1 MICIFEISSTEEPD
15 FNRLIH
21 IDPEQTFLDLHQAI
35 QNTCNFD
42 HSQMASFFLTDDS
55 WRKKMKEFTL
65 LDSGTQS
72 PKQISMRR
80 VKLNEHLSEPGQ
92 KLIYVFD
99 YFNERFLNVEL
110 KEKLMRTDLKE
121 PFVAY
126 EKGNAPAQ
134 FLINDYDS
142 VDVLVLDS
150 DDSYKSFGELEDY
163 CEIYGGMDA

>member
-1 MICIFEISSTEEPD
+1 MICIFEISSTEVPD

-21 IDPEQTFLDLHQAI
+21 ISPEQTFQDLHLVI

-42 HSQMASFFLTDDS
+42 HSQLASFFLTDDL
-55 WRKKMKEFTL
+55 WRKMIEITL
-65 LDSGTQS
+65 LDSGKST
-72 PKQISMRR
+72 PNLISMRTT
-80 VKLNEHLSEPGQ
+80 KLNAYLSEPSQ

-99 YFNERFLNVEL
+99 FFNERFLNIEL

-126 EKGNAPAQ
+126 EKGDAPAQ

-142 VDVLVLDS
+142 PDVLVVDS

-163 CEIYGGMDA
+163 CEIYGEMDA